1 MVFGHRAYL
10 HSVEK
15 IDEMESNLTAGR
27 SWGGDNIPD
36 WNAEG
41 TREPKEMIL
50 ITQSLKELQQIMSD
64 YVGIVRT
71 NVRLARALKR
81 LDLLFDET
89 EELYRTTKVSPQ
101 LCELRNLIS
110 VGYLIVKCAYFR
122 KESRGLHFNTDH
134 PEKSKLKENIIL

>member
-1 MVFGHRAYL
+1 MENYL
-10 HSVEK
+10 AQG
-15 IDEMESNLTAGR
+15 I
-27 SWGGDNIPD
+27 SWGGNNIPD

-71 NVRLARALKR
+71 NVRLSRASKR

-89 EELYRTTKVSPQ
+89 RRFVSFYQ
-101 LCELRNLIS
+101 TFSAIM
-110 VGYLIVKCAYFR
+110 
-122 KESRGLHFNTDH
+122 
-134 PEKSKLKENIIL
+134 